1 LGTYSAECE
10 RRGVDFLFLT
20 SKGLAGVQR
29 KTPSDLVASLDDGRF
44 EIDLSKIA
52 ESDMVTAILLIEGR
66 WWWEDRFG
74 RANHMTKPKLQGL
87 TLSVQSR
94 GVMIMTTD
102 SLEETADWL
111 TRIPVWLE
119 REEHSSLLRV
129 PKQRSLTPGQ
139 RMLAQIDGCSLVRA
153 RSIEEFFGSAPL
165 RWTCTEKEMLK
176 VPGVGPGT
184 AKNLG
189 RVIPYESD

>member
-1 LGTYSAECE
+1 
-10 RRGVDFLFLT
+10 
-20 SKGLAGVQR
+20 
-29 KTPSDLVASLDDGRF
+29 
-44 EIDLSKIA
+44 
-52 ESDMVTAILLIEGR
+52 
-66 WWWEDRFG
+66 
-74 RANHMTKPKLQGL
+74 
-87 TLSVQSR
+87 
-94 GVMIMTTD
+94 MIMTTD

-139 RMLAQIDGCSLVRA
+139 RMLSQIDGCSLVRA